1 MYGFQLN
8 SQVIYSLLIF
18 RKQSKLEKK
27 SIFTLRNIKK
37 PLMLNKQNVTFDE
50 TSTWIVQVVRLKR
63 LYRQSFVLLGLGK
76 QQILEVKFFFYL
88 KFFSLFFFKR
98 GENVHRLF
106 VWLRGSRAQKA
117 ISSIPLRNSY
127 KEFSESLL
135 PTGQNLDL
143 IKFVRLIVGAGQ

>member
-88 KFFSLFFFKR
+88 KFFFFFFKR
-98 GENVHRLF
+98 GENVHRFF
-106 VWLRGSRAQKA
+106 VWLRGSGAQKA

>member
-63 LYRQSFVLLGLGK
+63 LYRQSFVLLGLGR

-88 KFFSLFFFKR
+88 KFFFFF
-98 GENVHRLF
+98 
-106 VWLRGSRAQKA
+106 LREEKMY
-117 ISSIPLRNSY
+117 ID
-127 KEFSESLL
+127 SLS
-135 PTGQNLDL
+135 D
-143 IKFVRLIVGAGQ
+143 